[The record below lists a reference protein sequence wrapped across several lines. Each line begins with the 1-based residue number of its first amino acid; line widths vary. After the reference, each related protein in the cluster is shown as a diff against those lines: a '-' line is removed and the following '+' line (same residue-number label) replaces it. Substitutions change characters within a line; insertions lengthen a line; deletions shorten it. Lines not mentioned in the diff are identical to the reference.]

1 MSEPIIDELDRK
13 IIQMIAQDAR
23 IPFLEVARAC
33 NVSGAAIHQRI
44 QRMQKLGVIRGT
56 QFIFDPRALGYQAC
70 AFVGISLSDPARY
83 AKAEEILKNI
93 PEVVECHYT
102 TGEYDIMVKIYA
114 FNNQELHKIIREKIQ
129 PIGLSKLETIISF
142 DSFINRSLSI
152 NEMEEEDD

>member
-1 MSEPIIDELDRK
+1 
-13 IIQMIAQDAR
+13 
-23 IPFLEVARAC
+23 
-33 NVSGAAIHQRI
+33 
-44 QRMQKLGVIRGT
+44 
-56 QFIFDPRALGYQAC
+56 
-70 AFVGISLSDPARY
+70 
-83 AKAEEILKNI
+83 
-93 PEVVECHYT
+93 VVECHYT

>member
-1 MSEPIIDELDRK
+1 MSDPIIDELDRK

-70 AFVGISLSDPARY
+70 AFVGLSLSDPSRN
-83 AKAEEILKNI
+83 AKAEEILKNT

-102 TGEYDIMVKIYA
+102 TGQYDMLVKIYA
-114 FNNQELHKIIREKIQ
+114 YNNQELHKILREKLQ
-129 PIGLSKLETIISF
+129 PIGISKIETVISF
-142 DSFINRSLSI
+142 NSVIDRPISI
-152 NEMEEEDD
+152 NEMEEEED

>member
-70 AFVGISLSDPARY
+70 AFVGLTLTDPTRY
-83 AKAEEILKNI
+83 AKAEEILRNI

-102 TGEYDIMVKIYA
+102 TGQFDMLVKIYA
-114 FNNQELHKIIREKIQ
+114 TNNQELLSIIRDKLQ
-129 PIGLSKLETIISF
+129 PIGVSKTDTVISF
-142 DSFINRSLSI
+142 ASVIDRPLSL
-152 NEMEEEDD
+152 NDMEEDVD